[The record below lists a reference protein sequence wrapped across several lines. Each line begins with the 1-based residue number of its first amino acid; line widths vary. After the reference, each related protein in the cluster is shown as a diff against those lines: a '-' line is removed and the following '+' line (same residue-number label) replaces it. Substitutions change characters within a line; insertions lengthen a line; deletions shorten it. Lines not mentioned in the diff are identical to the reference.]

1 MLVSSAGGIERGMMK
16 DKNQKWYV
24 DFLCLQ
30 YRYYNPN
37 YDSVAEAFQ
46 LAKQYLASD
55 QDTHFALQELLYRF
69 YRKKPERQFE
79 QKRREMANS
88 YVPGCRARYD
98 YPQFK
103 ELPKEIIRELKAI
116 LKNKNKPRP

>member
-1 MLVSSAGGIERGMMK
+1 MLVSSAGGIERGMMQETM
-16 DKNQKWYV
+16 QKWDV

-30 YRYYNPN
+30 YRYYKPN

-46 LAKQYLASD
+46 LARRHLKND
-55 QDTHFALQELLYRF
+55 QGSYFAMQELLYRI
-69 YRKKPERQFE
+69 YRKKPERQIE
-79 QKRREMANS
+79 QRRREISKS

-103 ELPKEIIRELKAI
+103 ELPKEIIREMKEI
-116 LKNKNKPRP
+116 LKKK

>member
-1 MLVSSAGGIERGMMK
+1 MK
-16 DKNQKWYV
+16 EQKWYI

-37 YDSVAEAFQ
+37 YDAVAETFQ
-46 LAKQYLASD
+46 VARQHLASA
-55 QDTHFALQELLYRF
+55 QDAYFAVQELMYKF
-69 YRKKPERQFE
+69 YRKKPERQIE
-79 QKRREMANS
+79 QRRREISKS

-103 ELPKEIIRELKAI
+103 ELPKDVVREMKEI
-116 LKNKNKPRP
+116 LKKK

>member
-1 MLVSSAGGIERGMMK
+1 MLVSDNGELKGYAMK
-16 DKNQKWYV
+16 DQKWYI

-30 YRYYNPN
+30 YKYYNPN
-37 YDSVAEAFQ
+37 YDAVAEAFR
-46 LAKQYLASD
+46 LARQHLND
-55 QDTHFALQELLYRF
+55 QDAYFAVQELLYRF
-69 YRKKPERQFE
+69 YRKKSERQFE

-103 ELPKEIIRELKAI
+103 ELPKDVVREMKEI
-116 LKNKNKPRP
+116 LKKK

>member
-1 MLVSSAGGIERGMMK
+1 MLVSGTGGIERGAMK
-16 DKNQKWYV
+16 DKDQKWYI

-30 YRYYNPN
+30 YKYYNPN
-37 YDSVAEAFQ
+37 YDAVAEAFR

-55 QDTHFALQELLYRF
+55 QDTYFALQELLYMF

-79 QKRREMANS
+79 QKRREMATS

-103 ELPKEIIRELKAI
+103 ELPKDTIREMKEI
-116 LKNKNKPRP
+116 LKKK

>member
-1 MLVSSAGGIERGMMK
+1 MRDA
-16 DKNQKWYV
+16 KWYV

-37 YDSVAEAFQ
+37 YDAVAETFQ
-46 LAKQYLASD
+46 LARQHLKSD
-55 QDTHFALQELLYRF
+55 QDAYFAVQELLYRI

-79 QKRREMANS
+79 QRRRETATS

-103 ELPKEIIRELKAI
+103 ELPNDTIREMKEILKKT
-116 LKNKNKPRP
+116 KNEPCP

>member
-1 MLVSSAGGIERGMMK
+1 MK
-16 DKNQKWYV
+16 DKDQKWYV

-37 YDSVAEAFQ
+37 YDAVAEAFR
-46 LAKQYLASD
+46 LAKQHLASS
-55 QDTHFALQELLYRF
+55 QDTYFAMQELLYRI
-69 YRKKPERQFE
+69 YRRKPERQIE
-79 QKRREMANS
+79 QRRREMANS

-103 ELPKEIIRELKAI
+103 ELPKEIIRELKVI
-116 LKNKNKPRP
+116 LKNKK

>member
-1 MLVSSAGGIERGMMK
+1 MLVSGAGGIERGMMK

-55 QDTHFALQELLYRF
+55 QDAYFAIQELLYRF
-69 YRKKPERQFE
+69 YRKKSE
-79 QKRREMANS
+79 QALNQRRREMSES
-88 YVPGCRARYD
+88 YVPGCRARYS

-103 ELPKEIIRELKAI
+103 ELPKDVVREMKEI
-116 LKNKNKPRP
+116 LKKK

>member
-16 DKNQKWYV
+16 DQKWYI

-30 YRYYNPN
+30 YKYYNPN
-37 YDSVAEAFQ
+37 HNAVAEAFQ
-46 LAKQYLASD
+46 LARRYLKND
-55 QDTHFALQELLYRF
+55 QDAYFAVQELLYRF
-69 YRKKPERQFE
+69 YRKKPERQIE
-79 QKRREMANS
+79 QRRREISTS

-103 ELPKEIIRELKAI
+103 ELPKDTIREMKDFEE
-116 LKNKNKPRP
+116 NKK

>member
-1 MLVSSAGGIERGMMK
+1 MFPPVLVSSAGGIERGMMK

-30 YRYYNPN
+30 YKYYNPN
-37 YDSVAEAFQ
+37 YAAVAEAFQ
-46 LAKQYLASD
+46 LARRHLKND
-55 QDTHFALQELLYRF
+55 QGTYFAMQELLYRI
-69 YRKKPERQFE
+69 YRKKSERQFE
-79 QKRREMANS
+79 QKCREMANS

-103 ELPKEIIRELKAI
+103 ELPKDIIKEMTGI
-116 LKNKNKPRP
+116 LKKK

>member
-1 MLVSSAGGIERGMMK
+1 MK
-16 DKNQKWYV
+16 DKDQKWYV

-37 YDSVAEAFQ
+37 YDAVAEAFR
-46 LAKQYLASD
+46 LARQHLASS
-55 QDTHFALQELLYRF
+55 QDTYFAMQELLYRI
-69 YRKKPERQFE
+69 YRRKPERQIE
-79 QKRREMANS
+79 QRRREMANS

-103 ELPKEIIRELKAI
+103 ELPKEIIRELKVI
-116 LKNKNKPRP
+116 LKNKK